1 MTVTLDAIDQL
12 RERADVSYNEAKE
25 ALEQAGGDVIEA
37 LVYLESKMKGEA
49 HNFSEQGKDLY
60 VRARHV
66 AARMHQ
72 TRMKVKVKDQTLV
85 ELPVTIS
92 ALGAAVFPKLA
103 ALGMI
108 GLLVSHGSIE
118 VKGGEIPE
126 MPPEGD
132 THDNLKPH

>member
-1 MTVTLDAIDQL
+1 VTITLDAIDQL
-12 RERADVSYNEAKE
+12 RERADISYSEARE
-25 ALEQAGGDVIEA
+25 ALEQAGGDVVEA
-37 LVYLESKMKGEA
+37 LVYLEANLKGAA

-60 VRARHV
+60 VRAKHV
-66 AARMHQ
+66 AAQMHQ

-103 ALGMI
+103 ALGVI

-118 VKGGEIPE
+118 VSSRDLPGMSEENVP
-126 MPPEGD
+126 
-132 THDNLKPH
+132 DNDQPH